1 MIRVGIAGAA
11 GYTAGELIRVLI
23 SHPHVEL
30 RYLQSESHRGEP
42 VGRVHRDLIYT
53 NLRFSD
59 LDMRDIDV
67 LFLCMGHGMS
77 AQFLERHRVP
87 ASVRIIDLSQ
97 DFRLKSN
104 AGDFVYGLPELNRA
118 RIQEAWH
125 VANPGCFATAIELG
139 LLPLAKSG
147 LLPAHVSVFG
157 ITGATGAGQKPT
169 EETHYSHRVQNLS
182 VYKVFSHQ
190 HLAEIRETLSVRD
203 KNLPTDIAF
212 VPVRGCHARGIMV
225 NTVFTCE
232 RDLSE
237 LQHVYATCYEGNP
250 FTVMSDMPV
259 YLKQVVNTNYC
270 FIHIEQ
276 QDHNV
281 LVTSVIDNLLKG
293 ASGQAVQNMNL
304 MFGLEETMG
313 LNLKASYF

>member
-23 SHPHVEL
+23 SHPQVEL

-53 NLRFSD
+53 NLKFSD
-59 LDMRDIDV
+59 LDLTGIDV

-77 AQFLERHRVP
+77 AQFLERHPVP
-87 ASVRIIDLSQ
+87 ASVRIIDLSH

-104 AGDFVYGLPELNRA
+104 AGDFIYGLPELNRE
-118 RIQEAWH
+118 RIQGAWH

-169 EETHYSHRVQNLS
+169 EETHYSHRAQNLS
-182 VYKVFSHQ
+182 VYNAFSHQ
-190 HLAEIRETLSVRD
+190 LWLKYGKLVRAMMEMVQTV
-203 KNLPTDIAF
+203 LLLI
-212 VPVRGCHARGIMV
+212 PVRGCRPGV
-225 NTVFTCE
+225 
-232 RDLSE
+232 R
-237 LQHVYATCYEGNP
+237 
-250 FTVMSDMPV
+250 
-259 YLKQVVNTNYC
+259 
-270 FIHIEQ
+270 
-276 QDHNV
+276 
-281 LVTSVIDNLLKG
+281 
-293 ASGQAVQNMNL
+293 
-304 MFGLEETMG
+304 
-313 LNLKASYF
+313 